1 VDRLIPTE
9 RRHRLS
15 LLAFLAIALL
25 HLFIALPSQAQDAA
39 ELRVEPV
46 TVETA
51 SGKEVFKAEIAD
63 TPELRQKGLM
73 YRKEM
78 AADAGMLFDF
88 GAPRPVHMWMKN
100 TYISLDMIFIRADGT
115 VIAIGANTEP
125 LSEAVVGVEEPVKG
139 VLEVVAG
146 TAARLGIKPGDRV
159 YHAIFG
165 NAPS

>member
-9 RRHRLS
+9 PRRRLS
-15 LLAFLAIALL
+15 LFAFLAIALL
-25 HLFIALPSQAQDAA
+25 HLLIGLPGRAQDAA
-39 ELRVEPV
+39 KLRVEPV
-46 TVETA
+46 TVETR
-51 SGKEVFKAEIAD
+51 SGKEIFKAEIAD
-63 TPELRQKGLM
+63 TSELRQKGLM

-78 AADAGMLFDF
+78 APDEGMLFDF
-88 GAPRPVHMWMKN
+88 GEPRPVHMWMKN

-115 VIAIGANTEP
+115 VVAIGANTEP

-146 TAARLGIKPGDRV
+146 TAARLGLKPGDRV